1 MKQTAVEWLANE
13 LFKQLTGEPDKISLK
28 EVLEQAKEMEKQ
40 QEKSYSEELEKV
52 EAILLNIKKY
62 PNMYQEGATDFY
74 MGQKVLLEQFK
85 NK

>member
-28 EVLEQAKEMEKQ
+28 EVLEQAKEIEKQ
-40 QEKSYSEELEKV
+40 QQGYSEQEV
-52 EAILLNIKKY
+52 ENILIEYVKTNPTKPYRVISWFS
-62 PNMYQEGATDFY
+62 E
-74 MGQKVLLEQFK
+74 FK